1 MMLERENNIQVS
13 VVIPVYNAQDT
24 VLDAVRSIEAQTFK
38 DYEVIIV
45 DDCSTD
51 GTLSLLSEECG
62 NHQVIKSDIN
72 KGPAN
77 ARNRGIE
84 KARGPWIAFLDADDV
99 WLPYR
104 LEAQMELARQFPDT
118 TLFCANSISF
128 SNKDPI
134 GEHGLMIQK
143 AAKSVRPVV
152 LEEFITGNPVIT
164 STVLVKKEALD
175 EAGGFD
181 EAFKGPE
188 DYDLWIRLA
197 GRSKV
202 LKTEVPLIRY
212 REQLHGLSRD
222 DRSFLPQVLRVVDK
236 AYGPGGVLMGKGGK
250 RLSKAHH
257 FLSASWQAARR
268 GDVARAFRLYGRSFL
283 FWAGPMGRYHPKWG
297 RVRLLAFLV
306 KAAVS
311 GLSEKSE
318 NKEQA

>member
-13 VVIPVYNAQDT
+13 VVIPVYNALDT
-24 VLDAVRSIEAQTFK
+24 VLDAVRSVEAQTFK

-51 GTLSLLSEECG
+51 GTLSLLSKECG
-62 NHQVIKSDIN
+62 NHQVIKSDVN

-84 KARGPWIAFLDADDV
+84 KARGTWIAFLDADDV

-104 LEAQMELARQFPDT
+104 LEAQMELVRQFPDT
-118 TLFCANSISF
+118 TLFCGNSISF
-128 SNKDPI
+128 SNRDPVD
-134 GEHGLMIQK
+134 EHELIIPK

-164 STVLVKKEALD
+164 STVLVKKEAIV

-197 GRSKV
+197 VRFKFSRM
-202 LKTEVPLIRY
+202 EVPLIRY

-222 DRSFLPQVLRVVDK
+222 DRLFLPQVLRVVDK
-236 AYGPGGVLMGKGGK
+236 AYGAGGALMGKGGK

-283 FWAGPMGRYHPKWG
+283 FGAGPMGRYHPKWG
-297 RVRLLAFLV
+297 RARLLAFLV
-306 KAAVS
+306 RTAVLGLRQEKA
-311 GLSEKSE
+311 
-318 NKEQA
+318 